1 MSGHPSS
8 PPEHPGVPA
17 AAAPEPGRPAPY
29 RGRFAPSPTGELH
42 PGSLLAAFGSW
53 LLARHHRG
61 TWLVRIEDLDP
72 PREVPGAAD
81 RQLRTLA
88 AFGLESDEP
97 VRRQSAR
104 GALYRAALAELLER
118 GLAFECRCSRSELAA
133 AGGIHRRCVGA
144 ARAAEQ
150 AAPQPAVRLRVAD
163 DATVDY
169 DDAVLG
175 PQRQDVAAEVGD
187 FVLRRADG
195 YWAYQLAVVVDDAE
209 QGITDV
215 VRGAD
220 LLDST
225 ARQILLQRALRL
237 PTPTYAHLPLLL
249 DAQGRKL
256 SKSDAAR
263 PLDPADPLPA
273 LRAAWL
279 TLGQDPAPLAEVATV
294 TELLDQARLS
304 FSPAQIPKCAKTLA
318 AVHNTPAPN
327 AV

>member
-1 MSGHPSS
+1 MSGHPSF
-8 PPEHPGVPA
+8 PPEHAGGPASPGA
-17 AAAPEPGRPAPY
+17 AAPAPY
-29 RGRFAPSPTGELH
+29 RGRFAPSPTGDLH

-61 TWLVRIEDLDP
+61 AWLVRIEDLDP
-72 PREVPGAAD
+72 PREVPGAAE
-81 RQLRTLA
+81 RQLRALA

-97 VRRQSAR
+97 VRRQSER
-104 GALYRAALAELLER
+104 GELYRAALDQLLAR
-118 GLAFECRCSRSELAA
+118 GLAFACRCSRSDLAA
-133 AGGIHRRCVGA
+133 AGGIHRRCLAA
-144 ARAAEQ
+144 AREPGR
-150 AAPQPAVRLRVAD
+150 AAPQAAVRLRVAD
-163 DATVDY
+163 GATVGF

-195 YWAYQLAVVVDDAE
+195 YWAYQLAVVVDDAD

-237 PTPTYAHLPLLL
+237 PTPRYAHLPLLL

-256 SKSDAAR
+256 SKSDAAQ
-263 PLDPADPLPA
+263 PLDPSDPLPA
-273 LRAAWL
+273 LRAAWHA
-279 TLGQDPAPLAEVATV
+279 LGQDPEPLAAVATV
-294 TELLDQARLS
+294 TQLLDQARVS
-304 FSPAQIPKCAKTLA
+304 FSPAQIPKCAETLA